1 MYKRQVIRYGKEKKV
16 GVWLWTVAAT
26 LFQHPHC
33 YLDSISKW
41 EMCIRDSIN
50 ANFFMPVFFSDHLVI
65 ETAVV
70 HLGHK
75 SFTLLQRAVTTDCLL
90 YTSRCV

>member
-1 MYKRQVIRYGKEKKV
+1 MEKKKV

-41 EMCIRDSIN
+41 G
-50 ANFFMPVFFSDHLVI
+50 
-65 ETAVV
+65 AVGV
-70 HLGHK
+70 KIDFLIVMMLK
-75 SFTLLQRAVTTDCLL
+75 
-90 YTSRCV
+90 